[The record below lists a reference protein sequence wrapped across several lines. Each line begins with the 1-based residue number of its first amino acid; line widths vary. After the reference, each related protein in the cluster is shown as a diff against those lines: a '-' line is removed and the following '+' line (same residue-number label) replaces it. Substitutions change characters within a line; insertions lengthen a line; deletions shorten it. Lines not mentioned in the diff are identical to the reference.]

1 MASAIHG
8 LALPEISVDNFEQS
22 WTRFEFVAVANKWDN
37 GRELA
42 IIPALLRGKLQD
54 FYITLGDSEK
64 KDLPTL
70 KKSLRDRA
78 GLTKDPLTSAKKFT
92 EKKQDSKESVRDF
105 EVELR
110 KLFAEAYPD
119 DDADRSSVLLG
130 RFVTGLLP
138 DITKQIL
145 LRGVPTK
152 MEDAV
157 RSAIEIE
164 RALGFQTAPETQPV
178 QALRVEETTGFRR
191 QRNADLELQEKLDQ
205 VLQRMEALERRFDVE
220 EKTKSG
226 RRGTPTI
233 CCYNCNK
240 EGHIR
245 RNCPL
250 LGREREQVRGR
261 REGTDRE
268 WNKAPAQSNER
279 PSVDLTGTD
288 LTQSQKQKLENLIW
302 EFRSLFVTEGG
313 PTGRTS
319 KVKHA
324 IITNGL
330 PVREPIRRI
339 PHALQETVKVE
350 VKKMLKDGVN
360 SMTQKDAYPL
370 PRIDETLEALTG
382 SQFFTTLDLASGYWQ
397 VEMEEADRKK
407 TAFSTREGHFEF
419 NVMPFGLT
427 NAPATFQRLM
437 ECVLAGLTYEQCLI
451 YLDDIVVFSV
461 TFDQHLERLKMVFH
475 HLAEAGLKLKPSK
488 CHFAKSEIRYLG
500 HIVSRQG
507 IQADPDKTSA
517 MISFPVPSDI
527 KELRQFLGLTNY
539 YRRFIKGYSS
549 IAEPLHTLTRKTE
562 GGFKWNSECQNAF
575 QHLKH
580 LLVSPPILAYPQ
592 FQLPFVVASDAS
604 GCAIGAVLSQE
615 HEGEEKV
622 IAYWSRQL
630 SKAERNYS
638 TIEREALAVVAAV
651 KEFFPYLYGK
661 PFNLLT
667 DHNPLTSLRGLKDT
681 GGRITRWLLFL
692 QQFDIAIKYRA
703 GKSNGNADEMSRRR
717 PDEEKL
723 PVVNDGVF
731 VNGIT
736 CLGDQVR
743 LKREQAA
750 DEFTSKIVRA
760 IENGMSPLDEKWSK
774 FFLEDGV
781 LCRHAKS
788 VKNPKTQTVIPKSLR
803 ALVFE
808 LLHSKSGHLGV
819 HKTLEKVKERF
830 FWPGYEQDIR
840 EAVKKCEACQHRNTP
855 VPVPQAPLG
864 TIKSEYP
871 FQRLSWD
878 IMGPLPAT
886 SCGNKYIL
894 VVTDLFSKWVETFP
908 LAVTDSITLARILT
922 DEVICRYGVPES
934 LHSDQGANFVSEV
947 MQSLC
952 AQLGIKCTQT
962 SAYHPEGNGQV
973 ERFNRTL
980 EAMLSKVVEEHQKD
994 WDCHLQKVLFA
1005 FRTAVHESTGY
1016 TPLFVMSGRS
1026 PNLPIDVLLGRAQTQ
1041 GQELPDYVR
1050 KTQSSLK
1057 SAFSVVR
1064 QRLHKAHQRQKQLKD
1079 QAIAG
1084 DAFQV
1089 GGRVWLFV
1097 PAIKKGQTRKFSSL
1111 WRGPYTIIDKVG
1123 PVNYHVQLIGGTQKR
1138 VVHRN
1143 RLKPCLSDPE
1153 PESDVEIKN
1162 PEPSSSKQVT
1172 PEENNTHM
1180 EVVQDMTLPEVLED
1194 ETVIPVEDTI
1204 LENEDHVVNVE
1215 NHQLDARRFP
1225 LRNRQPPQRYGDYVL
1240 IDSLSCEDARNWRRE
1255 LCNSGHQPV
1264 QV

>member
-1 MASAIHG
+1 MDCLLGIDFLSKHG
-8 LALPEISVDNFEQS
+8 AVLDCARNTLSFHCNTGKGGMEVVLPTHEEGV
-22 WTRFEFVAVANKWDN
+22 FVVSIAETVHVPARSGMIVKGKVECSGLLT
-37 GRELA
+37 GREGFLEPNCKDRGFLIARSVNTVQSANEVA
-42 IIPALLRGKLQD
+42 IQITNIAPREVILYQGSQVAD
-54 FYITLGDSEK
+54 FYVGHRVMQIGSR
-64 KDLPTL
+64 
-70 KKSLRDRA
+70 SC
-78 GLTKDPLTSAKKFT
+78 
-92 EKKQDSKESVRDF
+92 ESR
-105 EVELR
+105 
-110 KLFAEAYPD
+110 
-119 DDADRSSVLLG
+119 
-130 RFVTGLLP
+130 
-138 DITKQIL
+138 
-145 LRGVPTK
+145 
-152 MEDAV
+152 
-157 RSAIEIE
+157 
-164 RALGFQTAPETQPV
+164 
-178 QALRVEETTGFRR
+178 
-191 QRNADLELQEKLDQ
+191 
-205 VLQRMEALERRFDVE
+205 
-220 EKTKSG
+220 
-226 RRGTPTI
+226 
-233 CCYNCNK
+233 
-240 EGHIR
+240 
-245 RNCPL
+245 
-250 LGREREQVRGR
+250 
-261 REGTDRE
+261 
-268 WNKAPAQSNER
+268 QSNER

-339 PHALQETVKVE
+339 PHALQETVKLE
-350 VKKMLKDGVN
+350 VKKMLKDGVIRESNSPWSSPIVMIKKKDGSWRFCVDFRKVN

-407 TAFSTREGHFEF
+407 TAFSTCEGHFEF

-549 IAEPLHTLTRKTE
+549 IAEPLHKLTRKTE

-622 IAYWSRQL
+622 IAYWSCQL

-651 KEFFPYLYGK
+651 KEFFSYLYGK
-661 PFNLLT
+661 SFNLLT

-703 GKSNGNADEMSRRR
+703 GKSNGNADGMSRRR

-760 IENGMSPLDEKWSK
+760 IENGMSPPDEKWSK

-840 EAVKKCEACQHRNTP
+840 EAVKKCEACQRRNTP

-894 VVTDLFSKWVETFP
+894 VVTDLFSKWVEAFP

-952 AQLGIKCTQT
+952 AQLGIKRTQT

-1089 GGRVWLFV
+1089 GDRVWLFV
-1097 PAIKKGQTRKFSSL
+1097 PSKRDKHENSL
-1111 WRGPYTIIDKVG
+1111 HYG
-1123 PVNYHVQLIGGTQKR
+1123 
-1138 VVHRN
+1138 VVH
-1143 RLKPCLSDPE
+1143 
-1153 PESDVEIKN
+1153 
-1162 PEPSSSKQVT
+1162 T
-1172 PEENNTHM
+1172 P
-1180 EVVQDMTLPEVLED
+1180 L
-1194 ETVIPVEDTI
+1194 
-1204 LENEDHVVNVE
+1204 
-1215 NHQLDARRFP
+1215 
-1225 LRNRQPPQRYGDYVL
+1225 
-1240 IDSLSCEDARNWRRE
+1240 
-1255 LCNSGHQPV
+1255 
-1264 QV
+1264 

>member
-1 MASAIHG
+1 MIVKGKVECSG
-8 LALPEISVDNFEQS
+8 LL
-22 WTRFEFVAVANKWDN
+22 T
-37 GRELA
+37 GREGFIEPNCKDTTCRGFLIARSVNTVQSTIEVA
-42 IIPALLRGKLQD
+42 IQITNIAPREVILYQGSQVAD
-54 FYITLGDSEK
+54 FYVGHRVMQIDSR
-64 KDLPTL
+64 
-70 KKSLRDRA
+70 SC
-78 GLTKDPLTSAKKFT
+78 
-92 EKKQDSKESVRDF
+92 ESR
-105 EVELR
+105 
-110 KLFAEAYPD
+110 
-119 DDADRSSVLLG
+119 
-130 RFVTGLLP
+130 
-138 DITKQIL
+138 
-145 LRGVPTK
+145 
-152 MEDAV
+152 
-157 RSAIEIE
+157 
-164 RALGFQTAPETQPV
+164 
-178 QALRVEETTGFRR
+178 
-191 QRNADLELQEKLDQ
+191 
-205 VLQRMEALERRFDVE
+205 
-220 EKTKSG
+220 
-226 RRGTPTI
+226 
-233 CCYNCNK
+233 
-240 EGHIR
+240 
-245 RNCPL
+245 
-250 LGREREQVRGR
+250 
-261 REGTDRE
+261 
-268 WNKAPAQSNER
+268 QSNER

-288 LTQSQKQKLENLIW
+288 LTQSQKQKLEDLIW

-313 PTGRTS
+313 PTGWTS
-319 KVKHA
+319 NVKHA

-339 PHALQETVKVE
+339 PHALQETVKLE
-350 VKKMLKDGVN
+350 VKKMLKDGVIRESNSPWSSPIVMIKKKDGSWRFCVDFRKVN

-370 PRIDETLEALTG
+370 PRIDEALEALTG

-549 IAEPLHTLTRKTE
+549 IAEPLHKLTRKTE

-638 TIEREALAVVAAV
+638 TIEREALAVV
-651 KEFFPYLYGK
+651 
-661 PFNLLT
+661 
-667 DHNPLTSLRGLKDT
+667 
-681 GGRITRWLLFL
+681 
-692 QQFDIAIKYRA
+692 
-703 GKSNGNADEMSRRR
+703 
-717 PDEEKL
+717 
-723 PVVNDGVF
+723 
-731 VNGIT
+731 
-736 CLGDQVR
+736 R

-750 DEFTSKIVRA
+750 DEFTSKMVRA
-760 IENGMSPLDEKWSK
+760 IVNGMSPPDEKWSK

-781 LCRHAKS
+781 LCHHAKS

-803 ALVFE
+803 TLVFE

-830 FWPGYEQDIR
+830 FFPGYEQDIR
-840 EAVKKCEACQHRNTP
+840 EAVKKCEACQRCNTP

-894 VVTDLFSKWVETFP
+894 VVTDVFSKWVEAFP

-952 AQLGIKCTQT
+952 AQLGIKRTQT
-962 SAYHPEGNGQV
+962 SAYHREGNGQV

-980 EAMLSKVVEEHQKD
+980 EAMLSKVDEEHQKE
-994 WDCHLQKVLFA
+994 WDCHLQKVLFS

-1026 PNLPIDVLLGRAQTQ
+1026 PNLPIDVLL
-1041 GQELPDYVR
+1041 
-1050 KTQSSLK
+1050 
-1057 SAFSVVR
+1057 
-1064 QRLHKAHQRQKQLKD
+1064 
-1079 QAIAG
+1079 
-1084 DAFQV
+1084 
-1089 GGRVWLFV
+1089 
-1097 PAIKKGQTRKFSSL
+1097 
-1111 WRGPYTIIDKVG
+1111 VG

-1172 PEENNTHM
+1172 PEDNNTHM
-1180 EVVQDMTLPEVLED
+1180 EVVQDMTLPEVFED
-1194 ETVIPVEDTI
+1194 ETVIPVEIQFWRMKIMCFVDSDEVSPEIGLQNAESFYGSAGRSSSRICHIKTSEVTPPARIPSADSVFGSAAVKFFLTNEEMEAWKCIAIGMMSEEETTGDGKIERRRPSWRSEEYTI
-1204 LENEDHVVNVE
+1204 
-1215 NHQLDARRFP
+1215 
-1225 LRNRQPPQRYGDYVL
+1225 GWMSW
-1240 IDSLSCEDARNWRRE
+1240 IDGEQTHGKWPGKKGLMDLFSSYRPRLVCKPGW
-1255 LCNSGHQPV
+1255 
-1264 QV
+1264 

>member
-1 MASAIHG
+1 
-8 LALPEISVDNFEQS
+8 
-22 WTRFEFVAVANKWDN
+22 
-37 GRELA
+37 
-42 IIPALLRGKLQD
+42 
-54 FYITLGDSEK
+54 
-64 KDLPTL
+64 
-70 KKSLRDRA
+70 
-78 GLTKDPLTSAKKFT
+78 
-92 EKKQDSKESVRDF
+92 
-105 EVELR
+105 
-110 KLFAEAYPD
+110 
-119 DDADRSSVLLG
+119 
-130 RFVTGLLP
+130 
-138 DITKQIL
+138 
-145 LRGVPTK
+145 
-152 MEDAV
+152 
-157 RSAIEIE
+157 
-164 RALGFQTAPETQPV
+164 
-178 QALRVEETTGFRR
+178 
-191 QRNADLELQEKLDQ
+191 
-205 VLQRMEALERRFDVE
+205 
-220 EKTKSG
+220 
-226 RRGTPTI
+226 
-233 CCYNCNK
+233 
-240 EGHIR
+240 
-245 RNCPL
+245 
-250 LGREREQVRGR
+250 
-261 REGTDRE
+261 
-268 WNKAPAQSNER
+268 
-279 PSVDLTGTD
+279 
-288 LTQSQKQKLENLIW
+288 
-302 EFRSLFVTEGG
+302 
-313 PTGRTS
+313 
-319 KVKHA
+319 
-324 IITNGL
+324 
-330 PVREPIRRI
+330 
-339 PHALQETVKVE
+339 
-350 VKKMLKDGVN
+350 
-360 SMTQKDAYPL
+360 
-370 PRIDETLEALTG
+370 
-382 SQFFTTLDLASGYWQ
+382 
-397 VEMEEADRKK
+397 
-407 TAFSTREGHFEF
+407 
-419 NVMPFGLT
+419 
-427 NAPATFQRLM
+427 M
-437 ECVLAGLTYEQCLI
+437 ECLLAGLTYEQCLI

-517 MISFPVPSDI
+517 IISFPVPSDI

-549 IAEPLHTLTRKTE
+549 IAEPLHKLTRKTE

-661 PFNLLT
+661 SFNLLT

-703 GKSNGNADEMSRRR
+703 GKSNGNADGMSRRR

-760 IENGMSPLDEKWSK
+760 IENGMSPPDEKWSK

-894 VVTDLFSKWVETFP
+894 VVTDLFSKWVEAFP

-952 AQLGIKCTQT
+952 AQLGIKRTQT
-962 SAYHPEGNGQV
+962 SVYHPEGNGQV

-1050 KTQSSLK
+1050 KMQSSLK

-1089 GGRVWLFV
+1089 GDRVWLFV

-1172 PEENNTHM
+1172 PEDNNTHM

-1240 IDSLSCEDARNWRRE
+1240 IDYLSCEDARNWRRE

>member
-1 MASAIHG
+1 MFWIANWKGGFPRAIDSILTILSMLEPNCKDTTCRGFLIARSVNTVQSAN
-8 LALPEISVDNFEQS
+8 E
-22 WTRFEFVAVANKWDN
+22 VAIQITNIAPREVILYQGSQVA
-37 GRELA
+37 
-42 IIPALLRGKLQD
+42 D
-54 FYITLGDSEK
+54 FYVGHRVMQIGSR
-64 KDLPTL
+64 
-70 KKSLRDRA
+70 SC
-78 GLTKDPLTSAKKFT
+78 
-92 EKKQDSKESVRDF
+92 ESR
-105 EVELR
+105 
-110 KLFAEAYPD
+110 
-119 DDADRSSVLLG
+119 
-130 RFVTGLLP
+130 
-138 DITKQIL
+138 
-145 LRGVPTK
+145 
-152 MEDAV
+152 
-157 RSAIEIE
+157 
-164 RALGFQTAPETQPV
+164 
-178 QALRVEETTGFRR
+178 
-191 QRNADLELQEKLDQ
+191 
-205 VLQRMEALERRFDVE
+205 
-220 EKTKSG
+220 
-226 RRGTPTI
+226 
-233 CCYNCNK
+233 
-240 EGHIR
+240 
-245 RNCPL
+245 
-250 LGREREQVRGR
+250 
-261 REGTDRE
+261 
-268 WNKAPAQSNER
+268 QSNER

-339 PHALQETVKVE
+339 PHALQETVKLE
-350 VKKMLKDGVN
+350 VKKMLKDGVIRESNSPWSSPIVMIKKKDGSWRFCVDFRKVN

-382 SQFFTTLDLASGYWQ
+382 SQFFTTLDLALGYWQ

-461 TFDQHLERLKMVFH
+461 TFDQHLERLKKVFH

-539 YRRFIKGYSS
+539 FRRFIKGYSS
-549 IAEPLHTLTRKTE
+549 IAEPLHKLTRKTE

-661 PFNLLT
+661 SFNLLT

-692 QQFDIAIKYRA
+692 QQFDIVIKYRA
-703 GKSNGNADEMSRRR
+703 GKSNGNADGMSRRR

-760 IENGMSPLDEKWSK
+760 IENGMSPPDEKWSK

-781 LCRHAKS
+781 QCRHAKS
-788 VKNPKTQTVIPKSLR
+788 MKNPKTQTVIPKSLR

-830 FWPGYEQDIR
+830 F
-840 EAVKKCEACQHRNTP
+840 
-855 VPVPQAPLG
+855 
-864 TIKSEYP
+864 
-871 FQRLSWD
+871 
-878 IMGPLPAT
+878 
-886 SCGNKYIL
+886 
-894 VVTDLFSKWVETFP
+894 
-908 LAVTDSITLARILT
+908 LARL
-922 DEVICRYGVPES
+922 
-934 LHSDQGANFVSEV
+934 
-947 MQSLC
+947 
-952 AQLGIKCTQT
+952 
-962 SAYHPEGNGQV
+962 
-973 ERFNRTL
+973 
-980 EAMLSKVVEEHQKD
+980 
-994 WDCHLQKVLFA
+994 
-1005 FRTAVHESTGY
+1005 
-1016 TPLFVMSGRS
+1016 
-1026 PNLPIDVLLGRAQTQ
+1026 
-1041 GQELPDYVR
+1041 
-1050 KTQSSLK
+1050 
-1057 SAFSVVR
+1057 
-1064 QRLHKAHQRQKQLKD
+1064 
-1079 QAIAG
+1079 
-1084 DAFQV
+1084 
-1089 GGRVWLFV
+1089 
-1097 PAIKKGQTRKFSSL
+1097 
-1111 WRGPYTIIDKVG
+1111 
-1123 PVNYHVQLIGGTQKR
+1123 
-1138 VVHRN
+1138 
-1143 RLKPCLSDPE
+1143 
-1153 PESDVEIKN
+1153 
-1162 PEPSSSKQVT
+1162 
-1172 PEENNTHM
+1172 
-1180 EVVQDMTLPEVLED
+1180 
-1194 ETVIPVEDTI
+1194 
-1204 LENEDHVVNVE
+1204 
-1215 NHQLDARRFP
+1215 
-1225 LRNRQPPQRYGDYVL
+1225 
-1240 IDSLSCEDARNWRRE
+1240 
-1255 LCNSGHQPV
+1255 
-1264 QV
+1264 

>member
-1 MASAIHG
+1 M
-8 LALPEISVDNFEQS
+8 LADIVPDLLLQDISVKYLLNISELDYKEEENLVLGTGGFGKVYRGRCHGKS
-22 WTRFEFVAVANKWDN
+22 VAIKRYLKGD
-37 GRELA
+37 E
-42 IIPALLRGKLQD
+42 AL
-54 FYITLGDSEK
+54 S
-64 KDLPTL
+64 
-70 KKSLRDRA
+70 
-78 GLTKDPLTSAKKFT
+78 
-92 EKKQDSKESVRDF
+92 
-105 EVELR
+105 ELR
-110 KLFAEAYPD
+110 KEAMILQQFHHPCLVCLVGVCVHPIMAMVLEEAPMGSLESPLIKARLPIHRLVIHRIAIQVAAALNFLHEGGIIFRD
-119 DDADRSSVLLG
+119 LKAANVLLWSLDPESLCHCK
-130 RFVTGLLP
+130 VTDFGIATNLTP
-138 DITKQIL
+138 IGARGIIGTK
-145 LRGVPTK
+145 
-152 MEDAV
+152 
-157 RSAIEIE
+157 
-164 RALGFQTAPETQPV
+164 GFIAPEVLHVGKKREHSLYDHRADIFSFGMFLYQMIYRRHPFHDMLPV
-178 QALRVEETTGFRR
+178 RIDSAVENGERPRLMQCCWQADPRSRPATAEIIDKLCLSSFQSLMSKKYFLKLALVIVKVATLIAVQLAVGERHSDISPRPLIYWSKPIDVSEEVHGKETGF
-191 QRNADLELQEKLDQ
+191 
-205 VLQRMEALERRFDVE
+205 ER
-220 EKTKSG
+220 K
-226 RRGTPTI
+226 
-233 CCYNCNK
+233 Y
-240 EGHIR
+240 
-245 RNCPL
+245 
-250 LGREREQVRGR
+250 
-261 REGTDRE
+261 
-268 WNKAPAQSNER
+268 
-279 PSVDLTGTD
+279 

-319 KVKHA
+319 KVKYA

-339 PHALQETVKVE
+339 PHALQETVKLE
-350 VKKMLKDGVN
+350 VKKMLKDGVIRESNSPCMVITNCNDQEKNGSWRFCVDFRKVN
-360 SMTQKDAYPL
+360 SMTQKEAYPL

-427 NAPATFQRLM
+427 NAPATFQRLV
-437 ECVLAGLTYEQCLI
+437 ECVLA
-451 YLDDIVVFSV
+451 
-461 TFDQHLERLKMVFH
+461 
-475 HLAEAGLKLKPSK
+475 
-488 CHFAKSEIRYLG
+488 
-500 HIVSRQG
+500 
-507 IQADPDKTSA
+507 
-517 MISFPVPSDI
+517 VPSDI

-549 IAEPLHTLTRKTE
+549 IAEPLHKLTRKTE

-592 FQLPFVVASDAS
+592 FQLPFVVTLDAS
-604 GCAIGAVLSQE
+604 SCAIGAVLSQE

-630 SKAERNYS
+630 SKAEQNYS

-661 PFNLLT
+661 SFNLLT

-692 QQFDIAIKYRA
+692 QQVDIAIKYRA
-703 GKSNGNADEMSRRR
+703 GKSNGGMSRRR

-736 CLGDQVR
+736 CSGGQVR

-760 IENGMSPLDEKWSK
+760 IENGMSPPDEKWSK
-774 FFLEDGV
+774 LDGV

-788 VKNPKTQTVIPKSLR
+788 VKNPKTLTVIPKSLR

-819 HKTLEKVKERF
+819 HKTLEKIKEHF

-840 EAVKKCEACQHRNTP
+840 EAVKKCEACQRRNTP
-855 VPVPQAPLG
+855 VPVPQAPL
-864 TIKSEYP
+864 SEYP

-886 SCGNKYIL
+886 SCGNN
-894 VVTDLFSKWVETFP
+894 
-908 LAVTDSITLARILT
+908 
-922 DEVICRYGVPES
+922 
-934 LHSDQGANFVSEV
+934 DQGANFVSEV

-952 AQLGIKCTQT
+952 AQLGIKRTQT
-962 SAYHPEGNGQV
+962 SAYHPEGNGPV
-973 ERFNRTL
+973 ECFNRTL

-1026 PNLPIDVLLGRAQTQ
+1026 PNLPIDVLLV
-1041 GQELPDYVR
+1041 EL
-1050 KTQSSLK
+1050 KLK
-1057 SAFSVVR
+1057 VKNF
-1064 QRLHKAHQRQKQLKD
+1064 L
-1079 QAIAG
+1079 
-1084 DAFQV
+1084 
-1089 GGRVWLFV
+1089 
-1097 PAIKKGQTRKFSSL
+1097 
-1111 WRGPYTIIDKVG
+1111 II
-1123 PVNYHVQLIGGTQKR
+1123 
-1138 VVHRN
+1138 
-1143 RLKPCLSDPE
+1143 LKPCHSDPE
-1153 PESDVEIKN
+1153 PESDAEIKN

-1172 PEENNTHM
+1172 PEDNNTHM

-1204 LENEDHVVNVE
+1204 LENEDHVILPAPLANNPTRDPNWKKIVE
-1215 NHQLDARRFP
+1215 PVKDSKLSRPDLQGSKLTTEEKNSCMKEFSELFDDGELGRTSKIRHAITTFGPPIRQPIHRFP
-1225 LRNRQPPQRYGDYVL
+1225 VALKKTVQEEVQKMLKNKPHGDHNTLYPVHKT
-1240 IDSLSCEDARNWRRE
+1240 DSKNWRPIHSEANRDVFMTLTAMVIEMFGSKSGDTIFPTGRVLCKTCHSSVQSIPKLEKKLLDLNQQIRE
-1255 LCNSGHQPV
+1255 QLRHAGLPNA
-1264 QV
+1264 